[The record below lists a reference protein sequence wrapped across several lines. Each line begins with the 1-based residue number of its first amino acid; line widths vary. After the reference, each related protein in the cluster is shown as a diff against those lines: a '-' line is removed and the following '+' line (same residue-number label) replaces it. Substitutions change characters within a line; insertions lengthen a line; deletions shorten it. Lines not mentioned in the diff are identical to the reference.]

1 MTDPVTAR
9 TWVEGYVRAWRSNDR
24 GEIGIGRV
32 VVAVQPPAGASSAI
46 ASSPFVA
53 TYRASPDGEPITG
66 RESIIGW
73 WLENADA
80 PDETTFS
87 FDVIGTDGPRAFVQG
102 VTVYRAKDD
111 RPARTYDNL
120 WVIDLADDGRAS
132 AFTEWYMRRRD

>member
-24 GEIGIGRV
+24 GEIG
-32 VVAVQPPAGASSAI
+32 AL
-46 ASSPFVA
+46 FTDDA

-120 WVIDLADDGRAS
+120 WVIDLADDDRAS